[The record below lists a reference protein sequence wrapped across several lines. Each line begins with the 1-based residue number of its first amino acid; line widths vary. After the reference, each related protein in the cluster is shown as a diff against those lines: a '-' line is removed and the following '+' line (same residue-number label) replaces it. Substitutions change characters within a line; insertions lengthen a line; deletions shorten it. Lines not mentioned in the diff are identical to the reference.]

1 MLGRMSLR
9 EPLVGEALGR
19 DQQDV
24 DGVRGETVLDVVPFV
39 PIARVDRRGPD
50 AEPIGHRDLVAHERQ
65 QRADDQRGPWPS
77 SRRIARRD
85 PVDEALAPAGPLDD
99 EGTLAVL
106 GDGLDRL
113 ALALAERRAWA
124 EHGLEMALEHV
135 VGVDG
140 PSVTGRRHPSITGSA
155 AATRGWALVEP
166 AAR

>member
-1 MLGRMSLR
+1 MPSRSAIAIWLRMSDSNGLTIS
-9 EPLVGEALGR
+9 VGPCP
-19 DQQDV
+19 
-24 DGVRGETVLDVVPFV
+24 VPTD
-39 PIARVDRRGPD
+39 P
-50 AEPIGHRDLVAHERQ
+50 
-65 QRADDQRGPWPS
+65 
-77 SRRIARRD
+77 RRD

-106 GDGLDRL
+106 GDGLDGL
-113 ALALAERRAWA
+113 ALALAERRARA

-140 PSVTGRRHPSITGSA
+140 PSVTGRRHPPITGSA